1 MKKIV
6 LRTLALSALLICQG
20 QAVTEGGYIGLDA
33 GNTEATLSA
42 TIGASSISEKDD
54 GTSATLKFG
63 YQYEDGGRVYAAAQ
77 YIDAEDADFMLYG
90 LGYDYLFGDAIVKPF
105 VGGFVGYGQ
114 YQTDRSSLVD
124 LDISGVIYGAQAG
137 LNFEATDRL
146 QIEAGYRY
154 LKSNMSDSVGGVAF
168 DIDELKNW
176 FVGFNYKF

>member
-1 MKKIV
+1 
-6 LRTLALSALLICQG
+6 
-20 QAVTEGGYIGLDA
+20 
-33 GNTEATLSA
+33 
-42 TIGASSISEKDD
+42 
-54 GTSATLKFG
+54 
-63 YQYEDGGRVYAAAQ
+63 
-77 YIDAEDADFMLYG
+77 
-90 LGYDYLFGDAIVKPF
+90 
-105 VGGFVGYGQ
+105 
-114 YQTDRSSLVD
+114 